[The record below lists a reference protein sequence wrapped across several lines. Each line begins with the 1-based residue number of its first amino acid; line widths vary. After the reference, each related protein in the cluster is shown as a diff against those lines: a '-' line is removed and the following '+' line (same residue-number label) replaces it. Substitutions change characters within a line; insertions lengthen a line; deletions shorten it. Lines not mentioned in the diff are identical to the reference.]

1 MSVNINSTCMKYLER
16 HMNEKKLNNL
26 VYDLCHQNRHIISA
40 GDFEE
45 ELIYTYRHSLRS
57 TRGNLYEHVI
67 RHYVSKDKRF
77 DVVDN
82 KSKYT
87 LELKVASAVS
97 DRVNEIICGIRSKSI
112 DIRDVSTYNNI
123 LEELH
128 ELVINTPKTS
138 LVRYKTQ
145 IDLLFIDK
153 NDKSVYYYELK
164 TLDNNSNK
172 SDLETLRSFLMIY
185 CHLISEYK
193 IIDINKINVGIVYSL
208 EDSSFTA
215 KSYPMCSNGAMSFKE
230 FCERFYT
237 IDVAESIIEEVHKC
251 MNTYLDDNK
260 PYFKKVNKV
269 YHSSFKGK
277 EFTKRQL
284 ISAVDS
290 YSYKS

>member
-1 MSVNINSTCMKYLER
+1 MSININSACMKYLKT
-16 HMNEKKLNNL
+16 HMDDKKVNDL

-57 TRGNLYEHVI
+57 TRGNLFEYIV
-67 RHYVSKDKRF
+67 RHYLSKDKRF

-87 LELKVASAVS
+87 LELKVASTVN
-97 DRVNEIICGIRSKSI
+97 DKVNEIICGVRGKTI
-112 DIRDVSTYNNI
+112 DIRDVSTYNSI
-123 LEELH
+123 LAELH

-138 LVRYKTQ
+138 LVRYNTQ
-145 IDLLFIDK
+145 IDLLFRDK
-153 NDKSVYYYELK
+153 NDNSVYYYELK
-164 TLDNNSNK
+164 SLDNNSNK

-193 IIDINKINVGIVYSL
+193 IEDISKINIGIVYCL
-208 EDSSFTA
+208 EESTFTA
-215 KSYPMCSNGAMSFKE
+215 KSYPMCYNGAMSLSE

-237 IDVAESIIEEVHKC
+237 VDVAKFIIDEVQKSID
-251 MNTYLDDNK
+251 TYLEDNK

-269 YHSSFKGK
+269 YNSSFKGK

-290 YSYKS
+290 YSYKA